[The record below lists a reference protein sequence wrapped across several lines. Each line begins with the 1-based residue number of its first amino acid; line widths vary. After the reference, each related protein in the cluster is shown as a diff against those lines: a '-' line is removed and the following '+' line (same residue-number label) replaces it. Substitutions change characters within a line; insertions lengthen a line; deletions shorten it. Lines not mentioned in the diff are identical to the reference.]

1 MTLFPNDLFESINPP
16 PPPYTENK
24 QIHTKL
30 VFDMTPQVRNASF
43 YLLHRVTSLAD
54 MERISVLVGYMQDGF

>member
-16 PPPYTENK
+16 PTYTENK
-24 QIHTKL
+24 QIHIKL
-30 VFDMTPQVRNASF
+30 VFAMTPQVRNTGF

-54 MERISVLVGYMQDGF
+54 LERISVLVGYMQ